1 MQRHYAQFK
10 KDNNKSFS
18 GDEENKR

>member
-10 KDNNKSFS
+10 KDNNKTLR
-18 GDEENKR
+18 GDEDSKR